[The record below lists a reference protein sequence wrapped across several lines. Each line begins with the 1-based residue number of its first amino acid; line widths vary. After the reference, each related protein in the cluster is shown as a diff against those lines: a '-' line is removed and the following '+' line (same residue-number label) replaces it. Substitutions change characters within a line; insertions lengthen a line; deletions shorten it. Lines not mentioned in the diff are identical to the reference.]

1 MQKNRRNFLIGTA
14 AVVGAT
20 GLGGYNEM
28 LTHAVM
34 LKNKGIR
41 AKDPIYGFA
50 ADVES
55 KIDEKGDVIFNQDF
69 ILAPSVCNGCTTFC
83 GIKVKIDK
91 ATNKVIR
98 IYGNPYSLLSSD
110 PWLPYE
116 TPIKD
121 SIIWTSGFED
131 SGINDRSTVCARGNI
146 VFDKLYSKFRV
157 TKPLKRV
164 GKRGENK
171 WVEISPEQ
179 LLKEIVEG
187 GDLFGEGQIKGLRAI
202 RDLKTLIDEKNPEY
216 GTMANK
222 LCMLGTT
229 DEGRQKAMMQRFTK
243 AFGTINFMGHTAIC
257 GLSMRSGE
265 AAYLGDFGKY
275 PHLKPDFE
283 NTKFLLNIATAP
295 AQAGNPFKRQAKLLA
310 RARTLGDC
318 KYITV
323 TPILTNTDN
332 IAVGDRSKWL
342 PINPGGDL
350 AFVMGLLRVIIESK
364 LYNENYLSIPSL
376 ESKITLSDFSYTNA
390 SHLIIT
396 NGQKEGEILSEDM
409 NLDDGNK
416 ERQFL
421 VIDTK
426 DGELKPAK
434 SVLQANIYFEG
445 TVILNGEI
453 FEVITAFNK
462 LKQSAFE
469 YTLEQYSKLSG
480 VSVGD
485 IKSIAK
491 QWCSY
496 GREVSL
502 DCHGGTM
509 HTTGFYTTY
518 AIMMLGAMVGNL
530 NHKGGMS
537 VGGGRFE
544 DFDGIKYNLM
554 AVPNMPKASGVRIDR
569 ARMKYENT
577 TEYKNKLKA
586 GLNPY
591 PAKYMWY
598 PLTNALENEI
608 ISNSALEYPYKLD
621 ALITCATNVIYGQAG
636 SPFIEELL
644 KDPKKSIPLYIAI
657 DPFVNETSKYADYIV
672 PDSVMYETWGITS
685 PWGASQTKA
694 NHFRFPII
702 KSPNETFK
710 NGEPITLDSFFIE
723 LSKKLNLPGFG
734 KNALIGKDGKKYDL
748 HLPSD
753 LYLRGFENLALL
765 DENTK
770 EASLEDM
777 AICGVQQHI
786 NELKRVC
793 GDNYKKVAYL
803 MCRGGKFAPKIESY
817 VNNHIKKSY
826 NKPIMI
832 YNETIGKTKHSITGE
847 RLCGTPKYYPQ
858 RYNDGKELYDAKI
871 KEEYPLLVFGYK
883 SNVLSSLVGASAAI
897 RDIRYSTYFDINSK
911 TAKAYGIKSGDIIRV
926 SSPSGK
932 IEGMCRIKEGII
944 PFSIGIE
951 HGGRRIGEGGI
962 DLFIGDKKIPA
973 NPSIKSGININEIGM
988 VDIDRGGTL
997 ADFVIGSSARNA
1009 LPVKIEKI

>member
-1 MQKNRRNFLIGTA
+1 MQKNRRNFLLGTT
-14 AVVGAT
+14 AVAGVA
-20 GLGGYNEM
+20 GLGGYNNM
-28 LTHAVM
+28 IAYTTM
-34 LKNKGIR
+34 LKDKGIR

-50 ADVES
+50 ANTES
-55 KIDEKGDVIFNQDF
+55 KIDEKGDLTSNKEFV
-69 ILAPSVCNGCTTFC
+69 LAPSVCNGCVTFC

-91 ATNKVIR
+91 ATNKVVR
-98 IYGNPYSLLSSD
+98 VYGNPYSLLSSD

-116 TPIKD
+116 TSIKD

-157 TKPLKRV
+157 TKPLKRA

-187 GDLFGEGQIKGLRAI
+187 GDLFGEGHVKGLRAI

-222 LCMLGTT
+222 LCMLVTT
-229 DEGRQKAMMQRFTK
+229 DEGRQKVMMQRFTK
-243 AFGTINFMGHTAIC
+243 AFGTINFMGHTSIC

-310 RARTLGDC
+310 RARTSGDC

-323 TPILTNTDN
+323 TPILTNSDN
-332 IAVGDRSKWL
+332 IAVGDRSRWL

-350 AFVMGLLRVIIESK
+350 AFVMGLLRVIIENK
-364 LYNENYLSIPSL
+364 FYNEDYLSIPSV
-376 ESKITLSDFSYTNA
+376 ESKVALLDCSYTNA

-396 NGQKEGEILSEDM
+396 SSQKEGKILSEDI
-409 NLDDGNK
+409 NLDNGKK

-426 DGELKPAK
+426 DGKLKPAK
-434 SVLQANIYFEG
+434 SVLQASIYFEG
-445 TVILNGEI
+445 IVNLNGEN
-453 FEVITAFNK
+453 FEVTTAFNK
-462 LKQSAFE
+462 LKQNAFE
-469 YTLEQYSKLSG
+469 YTLEQYSKLSR
-480 VSVGD
+480 VSVND

-537 VGGGRFE
+537 IGGGRFA
-544 DFDGIKYNLM
+544 DFNGIKYSLM

-621 ALITCATNVIYGQAG
+621 ALITCASNIIYEQPGA
-636 SPFIEELL
+636 PFVEKLL
-644 KDPKKSIPLYIAI
+644 ADPKKSIPLYIAI
-657 DPFVNETSKYADYIV
+657 DPFINDTSRYADYIV

-685 PWGASQTKA
+685 PWAASQTKA

-702 KSPNETFK
+702 KSPNETFE
-710 NGEPITLDSFFIE
+710 NNEPITLDSFFIE

-734 KNALIGKDGKKYDL
+734 KNALVGKDGKKYDL
-748 HLPSD
+748 NLPSD

-765 DENTK
+765 DENAK

-777 AICGVQQHI
+777 AICGVEQHI
-786 NELKRVC
+786 DELKRVC

-803 MCRGGKFAPKIESY
+803 MCRGGKFAPKSESY
-817 VNNHIKKSY
+817 INNHIKKSY
-826 NKPIMI
+826 DKSIMI
-832 YNETIGKTKHSITGE
+832 YNEILGTSRHSITGE

-858 RYNDGKELYDAKI
+858 RYNDGKELYESKI
-871 KEEYPLLVFGYK
+871 KDEYPLLVFGYK
-883 SNVLSSLVGASAAI
+883 SNVLSPLAGASVAI

-911 TAKAYGIKSGDIIRV
+911 TAKAYNLKNGDIIRV
-926 SSPSGK
+926 SSPNGNA
-932 IEGMCRIKEGII
+932 EGMCRIKEGII

-962 DLFIGDKKIPA
+962 DLIIGDKKILG

-988 VDIDRGGTL
+988 VDIIRGGTL